1 MPGQSLGLI
10 ETVGLA
16 AAIEAA
22 DAAIKSAH
30 VTLIGYELTQG
41 GGMVTVKFEGEIGA
55 INAGIAAGVMAA
67 SKVGTVYAHKVIAR
81 TAQHIECMIYSAD
94 TLGITAPEPEAKP
107 VLFENPQTIPVLNVE
122 ELNVEITPDQSTCMD
137 FSEEAPKKKQSTVT
151 VNPSQ
156 KPRGAGRRK

>member
-10 ETVGLA
+10 EIVGLA

-30 VTLIGYELTQG
+30 VTLIGYELTKG

-55 INAGIAAGVMAA
+55 INAGVAAGVMAA

-94 TLGITAPEPEAKP
+94 TLGITAAGPQAEPVP
-107 VLFENPQTIPVLNVE
+107 FENPLTIPVRNVE
-122 ELNVEITPDQSTCMD
+122 ELNVEETPDQSTCMD
-137 FSEEAPKKKQSTVT
+137 FSEEAPKKEQSTVT
-151 VNPSQ
+151 VNNSQ

>member
-55 INAGIAAGVMAA
+55 INAGVAAGVMAA

-81 TAQHIECMIYSAD
+81 TAQHIECMIFSAD
-94 TLGITAPEPEAKP
+94 TFGITAAGSQAEAMPSEK
-107 VLFENPQTIPVLNVE
+107 PQTIPVMNVE
-122 ELNVEITPDQSTCMD
+122 ETSDQSTCMD
-137 FSEEAPKKKQSTVT
+137 FSEEAPKKEQSTVT
-151 VNPSQ
+151 VNNSQ

>member
-41 GGMVTVKFEGEIGA
+41 GGMVTVKLEGEIGA
-55 INAGIAAGVMAA
+55 INAGVAAGVMAA

-94 TLGITAPEPEAKP
+94 TLGTTAAEPEAEHVP
-107 VLFENPQTIPVLNVE
+107 FENPLTIPVLNVE

-137 FSEEAPKKKQSTVT
+137 FSEEAPKKEQSTVT
-151 VNPSQ
+151 VNNSQ

>member
-30 VTLIGYELTQG
+30 VTLIGYELTKG

-94 TLGITAPEPEAKP
+94 TLGITAAEPEAKP

-137 FSEEAPKKKQSTVT
+137 FSEEVPKKEQSTVT

>member
-30 VTLIGYELTQG
+30 VTLIGYELTKG

-55 INAGIAAGVMAA
+55 INAGVAAGVMAA
-67 SKVGTVYAHKVIAR
+67 SKVGTVYAHKMIAR

-94 TLGITAPEPEAKP
+94 TLGITAAWPQAEAMPSEK
-107 VLFENPQTIPVLNVE
+107 PQTIPVRNVE
-122 ELNVEITPDQSTCMD
+122 ELNVEETPDQSTCMD
-137 FSEEAPKKKQSTVT
+137 FSEEAPKKEQSTVT
-151 VNPSQ
+151 VNNSQ

>member
-30 VTLIGYELTQG
+30 VTLIGYELTKG

-55 INAGIAAGVMAA
+55 INAGVAAGVMAA
-67 SKVGTVYAHKVIAR
+67 SKVGAVYAHKVIAR

-94 TLGITAPEPEAKP
+94 TLGITAAWPQAEAMPSEK
-107 VLFENPQTIPVLNVE
+107 PQTIPVRNVE
-122 ELNVEITPDQSTCMD
+122 ELNVEETPDQSTCMD
-137 FSEEAPKKKQSTVT
+137 FSEEAPKKEQSTVT
-151 VNPSQ
+151 VNNSQ

>member
-55 INAGIAAGVMAA
+55 INAGLAAGVMAA